1 MRVRVYDLQG
11 RVRDDRSAGDIN
23 VTSGG
28 AVQVLALPRLA
39 RDSSVLFVRAQLLD
53 KTGKVVSENVYW
65 QSQQLDDVGD
75 PSNDSAFE
83 LKQSELGRHDRAQLH
98 DTSAAGRDRVQNG

>member
-1 MRVRVYDLQG
+1 MRVYDLQG
-11 RVRDDRSAGDIN
+11 RVRDDRSAGNID
-23 VTSGG
+23 VTPGG
-28 AVQVLALPRLA
+28 TAQALTLPRLA

-53 KTGKVVSENVYW
+53 RAGKVVSENVYW

-83 LKQSELGRHDRAQLH
+83 LADGDTRTAAMVAEKSEGARR
-98 DTSAAGRDRVQNG
+98 TEGS